1 MPNAKLKHYL
11 QLHFLV
17 FIAGFTAILGEL
29 ISVGA
34 MDLVWYRMLIASVL
48 VFGYIKYRKLD
59 MGLSAKTISK
69 FILAGIL
76 IALHWITFFEAIN
89 QSNVSITLAMFSTG
103 AFFASFVEPLIHKRR
118 IVWYEIVFGL
128 IVILGV
134 FLISR
139 GELHYIN
146 GMILGVVSALLSTL
160 FSVLNGAFIKQ
171 YNATIISFYELLS
184 GVLFL
189 SVFMLF
195 KGGFN
200 AEFFQISWM
209 DLLYLFILGSICTAY
224 AFIGAVKVMKYI
236 SPYTVILSYN
246 LEPVYGIVLAVLLFP
261 ETEIMGIHFYY
272 GVVLVL
278 GTLVLEAIL
287 KQWKAK
293 KGNAN

>member
-34 MDLVWYRMLIASVL
+34 KDLVWYRMVIASIL
-48 VFGYIKYRKLD
+48 VFGYIKYKKLAIR
-59 MGLSAKTISK
+59 LNAKAIFK
-69 FILAGIL
+69 FVLAGVL

-118 IVWYEIVFGL
+118 IVWYEIIFGL
-128 IVILGV
+128 IVIFGV

-171 YNATIISFYELLS
+171 YNATVISFYEFVS

-189 SVFMLF
+189 SVFMVF
-195 KGGFN
+195 ENGVN
-200 AEFFQISWM
+200 AKFFQISWM

-224 AFIGAVKVMKYI
+224 AFIEAVKVMKYI

-287 KQWKAK
+287 KQRKSIK
-293 KGNAN
+293 ENAN

>member
-34 MDLVWYRMLIASVL
+34 MDLVWYRMVIASIL
-48 VFGYIKYRKLD
+48 IFGYMKYKKLG
-59 MGLSAKTISK
+59 MRLRPKVLLQ
-69 FILAGIL
+69 FVLAGII

-103 AFFASFVEPLIHKRR
+103 AFFASFIEPIIYKRR
-118 IVWYEIVFGL
+118 IVWYEIIFGL
-128 IVILGV
+128 IVVLGV

-146 GMILGVVSALLSTL
+146 GMILGVISALLSSL
-160 FSVLNGAFIKQ
+160 FSVLNGVYIKQ
-171 YNATIISFYELLS
+171 YDATIISFYEFIS

-200 AEFFQISWM
+200 AQFFQISWM
-209 DLLYLFILGSICTAY
+209 DFLYLFILGSICSAY
-224 AFIGAVKVMKYI
+224 AFIEAVKVMKYI

-246 LEPVYGIVLAVLLFP
+246 LEPVYGIVLAILLFP
-261 ETEIMGIHFYY
+261 ETEIMGANFYY
-272 GVVLVL
+272 GVFLVL
-278 GTLVLEAIL
+278 GTLILEAIL
-287 KQWKAK
+287 KQRKANK
-293 KGNAN
+293 IKR

>member
-34 MDLVWYRMLIASVL
+34 KDLVWYRMVIASIL
-48 VFGYIKYRKLD
+48 VFGYIKYKKLAIR
-59 MGLSAKTISK
+59 LNAKAIFK
-69 FILAGIL
+69 FVLAGVL

-118 IVWYEIVFGL
+118 IVWYEIIFGL
-128 IVILGV
+128 IVIFGV

-171 YNATIISFYELLS
+171 YNATVISFYEFVS

-189 SVFMLF
+189 SVFMVF
-195 KGGFN
+195 ENGVN
-200 AEFFQISWM
+200 AKFFQISWM

-224 AFIGAVKVMKYI
+224 AFIEAVKVMKYI

-287 KQWKAK
+287 KQRKTIK
-293 KGNAN
+293 ENAN

>member
-34 MDLVWYRMLIASVL
+34 MDLVWYRMVIASIL
-48 VFGYIKYRKLD
+48 IFGYMKYKKLG
-59 MGLSAKTISK
+59 MRLRPKVLLQ
-69 FILAGIL
+69 FVLAGII

-103 AFFASFVEPLIHKRR
+103 AFFASFIEPMIYKRR
-118 IVWYEIVFGL
+118 IVWYEIIFGL
-128 IVILGV
+128 IVVLGV

-146 GMILGVVSALLSTL
+146 GMILGVISALLSSL
-160 FSVLNGAFIKQ
+160 FSVLNGVYIKQ
-171 YNATIISFYELLS
+171 YDATIISFYEFIS

-200 AEFFQISWM
+200 SQFFQISWM
-209 DLLYLFILGSICTAY
+209 DFLYLFILGSICSAY
-224 AFIGAVKVMKYI
+224 AFIEAVKVMKYI

-246 LEPVYGIVLAVLLFP
+246 LEPVYGIVLAILLFP
-261 ETEIMGIHFYY
+261 ETEIMGANFYY
-272 GVVLVL
+272 GVFLVL
-278 GTLVLEAIL
+278 GTLIFEAIL
-287 KQWKAK
+287 KQRKANK
-293 KGNAN
+293 IKR